1 MRAEVQHRTQPIE
14 DAIIWIGRKFG
25 YITQSFTHFFTF
37 LFACFIMLTMLRALF
52 SKPTPLPGPDIV
64 KASGLA
70 RTFEP
75 LVHFSDQG
83 KDQVI
88 QLQDTS
94 VAVWDLGE
102 SVRAVNMSSSRIIVS
117 ELDGLADNLRTLA
130 MELTRF
136 CAHVGGDVDAIILVM
151 QWAKTNLESI
161 EQPQDNS
168 VVSAL
173 DNVHGLL
180 SRVGLLQTNG
190 ELNSAGR
197 LVQAIFGLTPRQKS
211 ALKLHHTFNEFL
223 ATLEDTIANE
233 LKLATELF
241 KIFESIDKQ
250 FQNLH
255 RVVIRETDQQERE
268 LGQELS
274 SLWVQMMSSKR
285 EAAKSKFEKN
295 KELLLKLRERT
306 VFNKRMLAA
315 HNTQLQTLRSNLEV
329 LRSKL
334 VSPLIRSN
342 GSDIPSLEKQI
353 QSLEETYEYLRDSR
367 RPQRDT
373 LWDGV
378 HAFNERRTQIT
389 GYTIT
394 GYTEQRALESGR

>member
-1 MRAEVQHRTQPIE
+1 MRAEVQQRTQPIE
-14 DAIIWIGRKFG
+14 DAIVWLSNKFG
-25 YITQSFTHFFTF
+25 YITASFTNFFTF
-37 LFACFIMLTMLRALF
+37 LFTCFVVLSMLRALF
-52 SKPTPLPGPDIV
+52 SRPTPLPGPDIV

-75 LVHFSDQG
+75 LVHFSDHG

-94 VAVWDLGE
+94 IAVWDLGE
-102 SVRAVNMSSSRIIVS
+102 SVRAVNMSSSRIIVD

-136 CAHVGGDVDAIILVM
+136 CAHVGGDVDAIVLVM

-161 EQPQDNS
+161 EQPKDGS

-180 SRVGLLQTNG
+180 ARVGILQTNG
-190 ELNSAGR
+190 EPNAAGK
-197 LVQAIFGLTPRQKS
+197 LIQAIFGLTPRQKS
-211 ALKLHHTFNEFL
+211 ALKLHHTFNEL
-223 ATLEDTIANE
+223 LNTLEDTIANE

-241 KIFESIDKQ
+241 KIFESIDRQ
-250 FQNLH
+250 FLNLH

-274 SLWVQMMSSKR
+274 SLWVQMMSGKR
-285 EAAKSKFEKN
+285 ERIKAKFEKN

-315 HNTQLQTLRSNLEV
+315 HSSQLQSLKSNLEV

-353 QSLEETYEYLRDSR
+353 QSLEETYEYLRESR
-367 RPQRDT
+367 RSQKDT

-378 HAFNERRTQIT
+378 HAFSERRTQIT
-389 GYTIT
+389 GYADH
-394 GYTEQRALESGR
+394 RAIESGR

>member
-1 MRAEVQHRTQPIE
+1 M
-14 DAIIWIGRKFG
+14 WISRKFG

-37 LFACFIMLTMLRALF
+37 LFTCFIALSMLRALF

-75 LVHFSDQG
+75 LVHFSDHG
-83 KDQVI
+83 KEQVI

-102 SVRAVNMSSSRIIVS
+102 SVRAVNMSSSRIIVD

-136 CAHVGGDVDAIILVM
+136 CAHVGGDVDAIVLVM

-161 EQPQDNS
+161 EQPKDGS
-168 VVSAL
+168 VISAL

-180 SRVGLLQTNG
+180 SKVGLLQTNG

-250 FQNLH
+250 FHNLH

-268 LGQELS
+268 LGQQLS

-285 EAAKSKFEKN
+285 EAVKSKFDKN

-315 HNTQLQTLRSNLEV
+315 HNTQLQTLKSNLEV
-329 LRSKL
+329 LRAKL

-378 HAFNERRTQIT
+378 HSYNERRTQIT
-389 GYTIT
+389 GYAD
-394 GYTEQRALESGR
+394 QRAIESGR

>member
-1 MRAEVQHRTQPIE
+1 MRAEVQQRTQPIE
-14 DAIIWIGRKFG
+14 DAILWMSKRFG
-25 YITQSFTHFFTF
+25 YITSSFTHFLTFIFT
-37 LFACFIMLTMLRALF
+37 CFIVISSLRALF

-75 LVHFSDQG
+75 LVHFSDNG

-102 SVRAVNMSSSRIIVS
+102 SVRAVNMSSSRIIVD

-151 QWAKTNLESI
+151 QWAKINLESI
-161 EQPQDNS
+161 DQPTDGS

-180 SRVGLLQTNG
+180 SRVGILQTNG
-190 ELNSAGR
+190 ELNSVGR
-197 LVQAIFGLTPRQKS
+197 LVQTIFGLTPRQKS

-223 ATLEDTIANE
+223 NTLEDTIANE

-285 EAAKSKFEKN
+285 ERVKAKFEKN
-295 KELLLKLRERT
+295 KDLLLKLRERT
-306 VFNKRMLAA
+306 VFNKRLLTA
-315 HNTQLQTLRSNLEV
+315 HNSQLQSLKSNLEV

-367 RPQRDT
+367 RTQKDT
-373 LWDGV
+373 LWEGV
-378 HAFNERRTQIT
+378 HSFNDRRTHIT
-389 GYTIT
+389 GYV
-394 GYTEQRALESGR
+394 EQRAIESGR

>member
-14 DAIIWIGRKFG
+14 DAIMWLGRKFG

-161 EQPQDNS
+161 EQPKDNS

-197 LVQAIFGLTPRQKS
+197 LVQAIFGLTPRQKG

-223 ATLEDTIANE
+223 TTLEDTIANE

-315 HNTQLQTLRSNLEV
+315 HNTQLQTLKSNLEV